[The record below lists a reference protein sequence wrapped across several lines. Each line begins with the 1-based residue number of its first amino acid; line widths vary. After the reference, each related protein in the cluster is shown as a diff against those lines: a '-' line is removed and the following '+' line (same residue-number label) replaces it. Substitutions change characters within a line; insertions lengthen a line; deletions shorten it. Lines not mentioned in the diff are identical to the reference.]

1 MKRKF
6 VSKSQNLMIV
16 LKPGISAN
24 PLAGAPAQPGLS
36 VRFQDGILFLDNED
50 IAERLL
56 ASQAYKDGDFIE
68 VLDGEVDPYKK
79 SRKDSEPRHIIEE
92 LKYGHIEKTIGSPK
106 TTEVQNLIA
115 EEAIKLAK
123 AMLPEMVKATI
134 AQLQMDKQSPDEK
147 VSTSEAE
154 TLENNESVTAEE
166 PKTITQTTQSTV
178 TTTVKG
184 KSKK

>member
-50 IAERLL
+50 IAEKLL
-56 ASQAYKDGDFIE
+56 ASQAYLDGDFIE

-106 TTEVQNLIA
+106 TTEMQKLIA
-115 EEAIKLAK
+115 EEAVRLAK
-123 AMLPEMVKATI
+123 AMLPEMVKETI
-134 AQLQMDKQSPDEK
+134 AQLQMDKHPSDPSKEAE
-147 VSTSEAE
+147 TNEAE

-166 PKTITQTTQSTV
+166 PKPTTQTTPSATA
-178 TTTVKG
+178 KG